1 MRTKWRV
8 WKEKIMMVMKIQQ
21 QEPASLARRVYE
33 EQLRL
38 AWPGLAAEV
47 TEICEKVNLPDV
59 NHNIVRKED
68 IKEAIFWN
76 HYANMKEDMEK
87 FSKLEKIKHEDYRA
101 EQDYMKDK
109 SIEKIRSQFRIRTQ
123 LVAMFKDNFRNK
135 HRTLPR
141 GEEDE
146 DPGLQCEDCEG
157 ARDTQAHCLECPAW
171 EEAREDLN
179 LTFAEDMVLYFRR
192 VLEGREERREEERV
206 RRRKVREEEAREREE
221 QRRGVKRMRG

>member
-1 MRTKWRV
+1 MDN
-8 WKEKIMMVMKIQQ
+8 I
-21 QEPASLARRVYE
+21 RRE
-33 EQLRL
+33 FRL
-38 AWPGLAAEV
+38 
-47 TEICEKVNLPDV
+47 
-59 NHNIVRKED
+59 
-68 IKEAIFWN
+68 
-76 HYANMKEDMEK
+76 
-87 FSKLEKIKHEDYRA
+87 
-101 EQDYMKDK
+101 
-109 SIEKIRSQFRIRTQ
+109 RTQ
-123 LVAMFKDNFRNK
+123 LVATFRDNYRNK
-135 HRTLPR
+135 YRTLPR

-146 DPGLQCEDCEG
+146 DPGLQCGDCRG